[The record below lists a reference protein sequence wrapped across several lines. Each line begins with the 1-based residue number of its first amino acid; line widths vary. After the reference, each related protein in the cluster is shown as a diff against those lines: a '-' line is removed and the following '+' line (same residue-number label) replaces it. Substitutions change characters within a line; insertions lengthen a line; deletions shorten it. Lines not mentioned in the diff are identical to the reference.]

1 MSADER
7 HRVLLELV
15 RGHATTVLGHADAE
29 AVQADTS
36 FKDLGFDSL
45 TAVELRNRLAAATGL
60 RLPAALVFDYP
71 EAAILADY
79 LLERL
84 TPEEDGSRGPS
95 GVDPA
100 LSELAKLE
108 ATLAGLDVA
117 DGASGTITAR
127 LESLLATWKATRNLA
142 GRDSTAAERLES
154 ASAAQVLDFIDNE
167 LGVS

>member
-1 MSADER
+1 MRRTWRSS
-7 HRVLLELV
+7 
-15 RGHATTVLGHADAE
+15 TLG
-29 AVQADTS
+29 S
-36 FKDLGFDSL
+36 
-45 TAVELRNRLAAATGL
+45 RNRLSAATGL

-84 TPEEDGSRGPS
+84 APEEDGPPGRS

-100 LSELAKLE
+100 LNELARLE
-108 ATLAGLDVA
+108 ATLARLDVA
-117 DGASGTITAR
+117 DDESGAVMAR
-127 LESLLATWKATRNLA
+127 LESLLTTWKATRNLA
-142 GRDSTAAERLES
+142 GRKTAAERLES